1 MKLLNGALAICVT
14 VLSVSLVMA
23 TAAGAAM
30 NQPPEPTT
38 PGYAGS
44 KNPKTLND
52 ATLKRTAAAYVK
64 VRHITLE
71 TRRVLSRT
79 NDTDKKH
86 QIIRQAEMK
95 EIAAVKGQGIQPQ
108 QYNQVILMVKNNDQL
123 RHKFLSYVR
132 QAQGASG
139 QAM

>member
-1 MKLLNGALAICVT
+1 MKLLNGSLAICAM

-23 TAAGAAM
+23 TGAGAAM
-30 NQPPEPTT
+30 NQPPRPTT
-38 PGYAGS
+38 PGYAGA
-44 KNPKTLND
+44 KNRKTVDD
-52 ATLKRTAAAYVK
+52 ATLKRTAAYVK

-79 NDTDKKH
+79 NDTNKKH

-95 EIAAVKGQGIQPQ
+95 EIAAVKAQGIQPR

-132 QAQGASG
+132 QAQGLSG
-139 QAM
+139 QSM